1 MKLGTAVCAALIAL
15 WSLLPVY
22 WIVNL
27 SFQTRLQIYSLP
39 SSLVPPTPIL
49 ENYMKAFGL
58 STKATFGS
66 LAGLG
71 LVPQFLSGLQ
81 NSIVVATLVMIATL
95 LLCIPAGYA
104 FARFSFPLRSAIF
117 FTILFARSLPPIA
130 TSIPYYQFYKQIG
143 LLGTIPG
150 LTLVHMT
157 LTVPLTTW
165 VLSGFFSS
173 LPVELDKQAR
183 MDGCGRFK
191 LFSRVIIPIAAP
203 GLAAVAVLAWL
214 TSWNEFVL
222 ALLLAYTRDLY
233 TIAPALAAP
242 LFGIGTD
249 VELYTAFASVAL
261 IPSVIA
267 AVVLQKFM
275 TRLKIVD
282 PLTFRTPG

>member
-1 MKLGTAVCAALIAL
+1 MKLGTAVCAVLIAL

-49 ENYMKAFGL
+49 ENYLKAFGL

-81 NSIVVATLVMIATL
+81 NSMVVATLVMIATL
-95 LLCIPAGYA
+95 ILCIPAGYA

-130 TSIPYYQFYKQIG
+130 TSIPYYQFYKQVG

-150 LTLVHMT
+150 LVLVHMT

-173 LPVELDKQAR
+173 LPIELDKQAR
-183 MDGCGRFK
+183 IDGCGRFK
-191 LFSRVIIPIAAP
+191 LLSRVIIPVAAP

-275 TRLKIVD
+275 TRLKIID
-282 PLTFRTPG
+282 PLTLRAPG

>member
-1 MKLGTAVCAALIAL
+1 MKVATGIAAILISL
-15 WSLLPVY
+15 WSVVPVY
-22 WIVNL
+22 WVVNL
-27 SFQTRLQIYSLP
+27 SFQTRLQIYNLP
-39 SSLVPPTPIL
+39 SFFLPPTPTL
-49 ENYMKAFGL
+49 ENYLKAFGL

-81 NSIVVATLVMIATL
+81 NSIVVATLVMFATL
-95 LLCIPAGYA
+95 ALCIPAGYA
-104 FARFSFPLRSAIF
+104 FARFSFPYRSAIF

-150 LTLVHMT
+150 LLLVHMT

-173 LPVELDKQAR
+173 LPVELDKQGR
-183 MDGCGRFK
+183 MDGCTRFR

-249 VELYTAFASVAL
+249 VELYTAFASVAMV
-261 IPSVIA
+261 PSVIA

-282 PLTFRTPG
+282 PLTFRAPG

>member
-1 MKLGTAVCAALIAL
+1 MKLGTAVCAVLIAL

-49 ENYMKAFGL
+49 ENYLKAFGL

-81 NSIVVATLVMIATL
+81 NSMVVATLVMIATL
-95 LLCIPAGYA
+95 ILCIPAGYA

-130 TSIPYYQFYKQIG
+130 TSIPYYQFYKQVA

-150 LTLVHMT
+150 LVLVHMT

-183 MDGCGRFK
+183 VDGCGRFK
-191 LFSRVIIPIAAP
+191 LLSRVIVPIAAP

-275 TRLKIVD
+275 TRLKIID